1 MEQEVVRRRED
12 MEDDEHPDHLVI
24 ERIVLLDFIHCLVS
38 QKTNKIE
45 ELKL

>member
-1 MEQEVVRRRED
+1 MSTCTAVNIPEREGR
-12 MEDDEHPDHLVI
+12 I
-24 ERIVLLDFIHCLVS
+24 ERIVLLDFTHHLVS